1 MLSEFYYTVLRALSF
16 TLLIGF
22 IS

>member
-1 MLSEFYYTVLRALSF
+1 MLSKFYYTVLRALSF